1 MARNHVGE
9 QSDRQ
14 RERADNQ
21 QLKQLNRGQQNIDRG
36 RNALREDLVPQE
48 VAKALFTDA
57 GNPVLAE
64 TPHGEHQRQRDGR
77 ACRDVEAR
85 DDAAQIEDQQRAEHG
100 GDHRHITLATQ
111 LAHHL
116 IDDVVADKLDQPFD
130 CALPTARD
138 ELCTACRNSE
148 NQQHDDGRKNTNE
161 DDAVDGERRAL
172 KNKRIGKEVIDARHL
187 WTIGDGHDALSQC
200 TNHSRLLLLCQLL
213 V

>member
-14 RERADNQ
+14 RERTDNQ
-21 QLKQLNRGQQNIDRG
+21 QLKQLNRGQQNVDRG
-36 RNALREDLVPQE
+36 RNTLREDLIPQE
-48 VAKALFTDA
+48 VTEALFTNA
-57 GNPVLAE
+57 CNPVLAE
-64 TPHGEHQRQRDGR
+64 APHGEYQRQRNGC
-77 ACRDVEAR
+77 ACRDIEAW
-85 DDAAQIEDQQRAEHG
+85 DDATQIEDQQRAEHG
-100 GDHRHITLATQ
+100 GDHRHITLAAQ

-116 IDDVVADKLDQPFD
+116 IDDVVTDEFDQPFD
-130 CALPTARD
+130 CSLPTAGD

-148 NQQHDDGRKNTNE
+148 NQQHDDGRKDANE

-172 KNKRIGKEVIDARHL
+172 KNERIGKEVIDTGHFG
-187 WTIGDGHDALSQC
+187 TISDGQHALSQC

>member
-1 MARNHVGE
+1 MNMPAREGDDAERHHPACSPHNEEELRGREAQRKDQVARNHVGE

-36 RNALREDLVPQE
+36 RERHSGRSRPSGSG
-48 VAKALFTDA
+48 KALFTDA

-64 TPHGEHQRQRDGR
+64 APHGEHQRQRDGR
-77 ACRDVEAR
+77 GCRDVEAR

-116 IDDVVADKLDQPFD
+116 IDDVDRGQTRSA
-130 CALPTARD
+130 
-138 ELCTACRNSE
+138 
-148 NQQHDDGRKNTNE
+148 
-161 DDAVDGERRAL
+161 
-172 KNKRIGKEVIDARHL
+172 I
-187 WTIGDGHDALSQC
+187 
-200 TNHSRLLLLCQLL
+200 RLRPANGQG
-213 V
+213 